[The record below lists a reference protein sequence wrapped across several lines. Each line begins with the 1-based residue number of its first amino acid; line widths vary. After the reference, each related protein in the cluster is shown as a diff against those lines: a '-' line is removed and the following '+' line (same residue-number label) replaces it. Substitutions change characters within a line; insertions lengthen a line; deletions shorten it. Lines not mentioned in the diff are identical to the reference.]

1 MQADYSKEKEFKRWL
16 LSEHNY
22 QYNNNDNIELSKL
35 LAAIGI
41 KVESL
46 FSLNNAE
53 IIRLYA
59 SNLVL
64 KRALC
69 NESDFK
75 KYKATIDLLMYYAEF
90 LELPAKQ
97 ETRSVYQ
104 KDKTRDSLIIA
115 YALSRLNT
123 TAVGVLGYKTFSEAF
138 KSLGELLEQKPTT
151 IKNMRDEF
159 DPYFDNGRA
168 GWYQRELSQSRRV
181 IFDEYNKKSDDELVK
196 EILFIISEY
205 KNQNEAARNQKPHK
219 TIRITNGSMKEIKAK
234 QKR

>member
-1 MQADYSKEKEFKRWL
+1 MQADYSKEKEFIQWL
-16 LSEHNY
+16 FSEHNY
-22 QYNNNDNIELSKL
+22 HYNNNDNLVLSKL

-46 FSLNNAE
+46 FSLNNVE

-59 SNLVL
+59 SDLVL
-64 KRALC
+64 KRSLC
-69 NESDFK
+69 NETDFQ
-75 KYKATIDLLMYYAEF
+75 KYKASVDLLLYYAEF
-90 LELPAKQ
+90 LELPARQKLQ
-97 ETRSVYQ
+97 PVYQ
-104 KDKTRDSLIIA
+104 KDKTKDSLIIA

-123 TAVGVLGYKTFSEAF
+123 TAVDVLGYKTFAEAF
-138 KSLGELLEQKPTT
+138 KSLGKLLEQKPTT

-168 GWYQRELSQSRRV
+168 GWYQRELSQSRRAV
-181 IFDEYNKKSDDELVK
+181 FDEYNKKNDDELIN
-196 EILFIISEY
+196 EIIFIISEY
-205 KNQNEAARNQKPHK
+205 KKQYEAARNQKPHK